1 MSDAILGAIVGA
13 ASAISGSTIAG
24 ILAEILKNILQVKR
38 ENRQS
43 LICGCENAKRILF
56 LLKTDPKNLSDELI
70 METKIKLSIYA
81 SPPLI
86 EAFNSITESLALGTL
101 SEKKISEFNNL
112 IKRELKIKH

>member
-1 MSDAILGAIVGA
+1 MSDTILGAIVGA
-13 ASAISGSTIAG
+13 VSAIFGSIIAG
-24 ILAEILKNILQVKR
+24 ILAEFLKNILQVKR

-43 LICGCENAKRILF
+43 LVCACENAKRILF
-56 LLKTDPKNLSDELI
+56 ILKTNSKNLSDELI

-86 EAFNSITESLALGTL
+86 EAFLSITENAAHHEALDEQITN
-101 SEKKISEFNNL
+101 FNNL